1 MGEDLGDGGVLA
13 LGLPLQGGIAT
24 RRQIFYSSVTHLLQL
39 VVYTRSSMGASGKT
53 QAAQRVEKAGAELA
67 SSAAY
72 AELLAEVRRRIAVS
86 RARAALSVN
95 RELIELYW
103 QIGREILRRQEER
116 GWGAKVI
123 DQLAR
128 DLKEEGHRGFSVRN
142 IQYMRAFA
150 GAWGDRPI
158 VQQAA
163 AQIPWGHNMVLLDK
177 LKDPAIRLWYA
188 ERAAVEGWS
197 RNVLE
202 HQIATQLHLRQ
213 GKATTNFAGT
223 LPAPDSELAQEMLR
237 DPYDLSFLPGE
248 RIAEE
253 RDLEEA
259 LLADIVKF
267 MLELGGGLTFA
278 GRHKRLEVGGDEF
291 FIDLLFFHVDLLRYV
306 VVELKIGKFK
316 AEYAGKL
323 NFYLNAVDDQIRLP
337 HHRETIGIL
346 LCTGRN
352 RQVVEYALRRVESPI
367 GVSTYT
373 VDRTTLTEELPP
385 ELEER
390 LPSVEQLSAGL
401 QRIADERAEELA
413 AALDES
419 HDSALPK

>member
-1 MGEDLGDGGVLA
+1 M
-13 LGLPLQGGIAT
+13 
-24 RRQIFYSSVTHLLQL
+24 LQL
-39 VVYTRSSMGASGKT
+39 IVYTRLSMSASGET

-72 AELLAEVRRRIAVS
+72 AELLAEVRRRIAAS

-103 QIGREILRRQEER
+103 RIGREILRRQEER

-128 DLKEEGHRGFSVRN
+128 DLKEEGHRGFSRSN
-142 IQYMRAFA
+142 LHYMRQF
-150 GAWGDRPI
+150 
-158 VQQAA
+158 AA
-163 AQIPWGHNMVLLDK
+163 AWPKKEIIQAPSGQITWSHYKVLLDK
-177 LKDPAIRLWYA
+177 LDNPEIRLWYA
-188 ERAAVEGWS
+188 ESAAAQCWS
-197 RNVLE
+197 VRILE
-202 HQIATQLHLRQ
+202 HQVATKLHLRQ
-213 GKATTNFAGT
+213 GNATTNFAGT

-316 AEYAGKL
+316 PEYAGKL

-373 VDRTTLTEELPP
+373 VDRTALTEELPP

-419 HDSALPK
+419 HDSA

>member
-1 MGEDLGDGGVLA
+1 M
-13 LGLPLQGGIAT
+13 
-24 RRQIFYSSVTHLLQL
+24 
-39 VVYTRSSMGASGKT
+39 
-53 QAAQRVEKAGAELA
+53 
-67 SSAAY
+67 
-72 AELLAEVRRRIAVS
+72 RRRIAAS

-128 DLKEEGHRGFSVRN
+128 DLKEEGHRGFSRSN
-142 IQYMRAFA
+142 LHYMRLFA
-150 GAWGDRPI
+150 QAWPKDEF
-158 VQQAA
+158 VQQAVG
-163 AQIPWGHNMVLLDK
+163 QIPWGHNMVLLDK

-202 HQIATQLHLRQ
+202 HQVATQLHLRQ
-213 GKATTNFAGT
+213 GNATTNFAGT

-291 FIDLLFFHVDLLRYV
+291 FIDLLFFHVDLLRYL

>member
-1 MGEDLGDGGVLA
+1 M
-13 LGLPLQGGIAT
+13 P
-24 RRQIFYSSVTHLLQL
+24 RRT
-39 VVYTRSSMGASGKT
+39 
-53 QAAQRVEKAGAELA
+53 
-67 SSAAY
+67 
-72 AELLAEVRRRIAVS
+72 
-86 RARAALSVN
+86 
-95 RELIELYW
+95 
-103 QIGREILRRQEER
+103 
-116 GWGAKVI
+116 
-123 DQLAR
+123 
-128 DLKEEGHRGFSVRN
+128 
-142 IQYMRAFA
+142 
-150 GAWGDRPI
+150 
-158 VQQAA
+158 
-163 AQIPWGHNMVLLDK
+163 
-177 LKDPAIRLWYA
+177 
-188 ERAAVEGWS
+188 
-197 RNVLE
+197 
-202 HQIATQLHLRQ
+202 
-213 GKATTNFAGT
+213 FAGT

-267 MLELGGGLTFA
+267 MP
-278 GRHKRLEVGGDEF
+278 
-291 FIDLLFFHVDLLRYV
+291 
-306 VVELKIGKFK
+306 
-316 AEYAGKL
+316 EYAGKL

-373 VDRTTLTEELPP
+373 VDRTALTEELPP

-419 HDSALPK
+419 HDSA

>member
-1 MGEDLGDGGVLA
+1 M
-13 LGLPLQGGIAT
+13 
-24 RRQIFYSSVTHLLQL
+24 QL
-39 VVYTRSSMGASGKT
+39 IVYTRLSMSASGET
-53 QAAQRVEKAGAELA
+53 QAAQHIEKAGAKLA

-72 AELLAEVRRRIAVS
+72 AELLAELRRRIAAS

-128 DLKEEGHRGFSVRN
+128 DLKEEGRRGFSRSN
-142 IQYMRAFA
+142 LHYMRSF
-150 GAWGDRPI
+150 
-158 VQQAA
+158 AA
-163 AQIPWGHNMVLLDK
+163 AWPEEENVPQAVGQIPWGHVRSLLDK

-197 RNVLE
+197 RNILE
-202 HQIATQLHLRQ
+202 HQVATKLHLRQ

-316 AEYAGKL
+316 PEYAGKL

-373 VDRTTLTEELPP
+373 VDRTALTEELPP

-419 HDSALPK
+419 HDSALPKR